1 MALLRRRTALTK
13 AKQQLMLNYLYQS
26 LDSML
31 LLTKKIPRSQ
41 CPEKV
46 QAAMMAL
53 LQAIIELEPEEN
65 LKNVIQFPN
74 KKNLRK
80 KH

>member
-1 MALLRRRTALTK
+1 
-13 AKQQLMLNYLYQS
+13 
-26 LDSML
+26 ML

-53 LQAIIELEPEEN
+53 LQAIIELEPEED
-65 LKNVIQFPN
+65 LENVIQFPN